1 MKNLRKKVYVGMS
14 ADVIHEGHINILKT
28 ANKLGDVIVGLLTDK
43 AIASY
48 KNIPYLNFKRRK
60 IIIQNIKYVKK
71 VIPQDTLDYVKN
83 IQLTKP
89 DYVVHGDDWRSGVQ
103 KKTRERVIKVLKK
116 WGGKLVEP
124 KYTKNIS
131 STIIKNKI
139 LEIGTSPENRVSRL
153 KRLLESKKI
162 VRILESHNALTGLII
177 ENLKVQKLN
186 KTSEFDGMWSSS
198 LTDSA
203 TKGKPD
209 NSSVDFSSRITSL
222 NNIMDVTTKPVV
234 FDADNG
240 GQIEHM
246 SYLIKSLERSGVS
259 AIIIEDKVGLKKNS
273 LFKNQ
278 KNTKQDDPKTFAKK
292 IKKICDSRNSKDFL
306 AIARIESFIVG
317 KNLKDA
323 LNRAE
328 IYSKSGA
335 DAILIHS
342 KNKTPQE
349 IFSFARKFKKSKYF
363 IPLVAV
369 PSTYS
374 KVHEQDLI
382 KNGFKMVIYA
392 NHLLRAAYPA
402 MEIVAK
408 KILENERSF
417 EIEKKIIPIKTII
430 NLVKND

>member
-28 ANKLGDVIVGLLTDK
+28 ANKLGDVIVGLLTDT

-278 KNTKQDDPKTFAKK
+278 KIPNKMTQK
-292 IKKICDSRNSKDFL
+292 L
-306 AIARIESFIVG
+306 
-317 KNLKDA
+317 L
-323 LNRAE
+323 L
-328 IYSKSGA
+328 
-335 DAILIHS
+335 
-342 KNKTPQE
+342 KNK
-349 IFSFARKFKKSKYF
+349 
-363 IPLVAV
+363 
-369 PSTYS
+369 
-374 KVHEQDLI
+374 
-382 KNGFKMVIYA
+382 KNMRF
-392 NHLLRAAYPA
+392 
-402 MEIVAK
+402 
-408 KILENERSF
+408 
-417 EIEKKIIPIKTII
+417 
-430 NLVKND
+430 